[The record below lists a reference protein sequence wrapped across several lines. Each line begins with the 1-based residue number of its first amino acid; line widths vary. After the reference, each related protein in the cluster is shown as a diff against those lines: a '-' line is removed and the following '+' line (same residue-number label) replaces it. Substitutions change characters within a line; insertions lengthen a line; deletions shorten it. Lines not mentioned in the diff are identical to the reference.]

1 MHITHGATD
10 PQASRHPCF
19 KLPSREEL
27 EEIKTSIYNHH
38 VRGGPAAPMA
48 ADKPGEANS
57 GERCLDIIPAYGLLI
72 NYRDPRERIS
82 YTVLRSGFWRK
93 LAWVYYV
100 NILFWVEFYQSAG
113 VGSKR
118 NSLILTISIDMESA
132 VLYGLSKQ
140 LLLWVHFRIAREL
153 STHEVVSSGLFRTIN
168 VQPHTMMSALWR
180 KCGPN
185 PPNRRIG
192 VADDPVAQP
201 HLILGRCASLQSHQ
215 QHIPDKNTQHHLLW
229 VNQHL

>member
-1 MHITHGATD
+1 MVLKRAISKRKKKTSFSNINRFNIGSSGQQVHITHGATD

-93 LAWVYYV
+93 LA
-100 NILFWVEFYQSAG
+100 
-113 VGSKR
+113 
-118 NSLILTISIDMESA
+118 
-132 VLYGLSKQ
+132 
-140 LLLWVHFRIAREL
+140 
-153 STHEVVSSGLFRTIN
+153 
-168 VQPHTMMSALWR
+168 
-180 KCGPN
+180 
-185 PPNRRIG
+185 
-192 VADDPVAQP
+192 
-201 HLILGRCASLQSHQ
+201 
-215 QHIPDKNTQHHLLW
+215 
-229 VNQHL
+229 